1 MLDRL
6 ERNVVENIR
15 RHKGKIAIILDND
28 ARDEIEPLY
37 ADERLNKDIAIA
49 LQGYYARHSKYE
61 TKSMESCNN
70 TTR

>member
-1 MLDRL
+1 MLDSF

-49 LQGYYARHSKYE
+49 LQGYYARHSRFYGDE
-61 TKSMESCNN
+61 DSPQL
-70 TTR
+70 